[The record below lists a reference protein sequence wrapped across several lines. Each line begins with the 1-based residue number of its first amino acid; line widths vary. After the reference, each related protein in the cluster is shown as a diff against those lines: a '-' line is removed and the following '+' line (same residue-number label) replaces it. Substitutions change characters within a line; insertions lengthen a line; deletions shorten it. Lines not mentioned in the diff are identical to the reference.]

1 MQLQLLA
8 STFLTVF
15 VAELGDKT
23 QLTIVTISGT
33 SNNTLAVFLGSAGA
47 LVLASLLGALAGGVS
62 LLFDPAGR
70 PAAGCLAGV
79 PGDRQPPADPGA
91 AGGFVKSLLRRQF
104 PGAPLHAPEAAIPC
118 SVPGSNP
125 VSPRCSDEVFGR

>member
-1 MQLQLLA
+1 MQLPLLA

-47 LVLASLLGALAGGVS
+47 LVLASLLGALAGGS
-62 LLFDPAGR
+62 LYSLIP
-70 PAAGCLAGV
+70 PAALQLAASLGFLV
-79 PGDRQPPADPGA
+79 IGSRLLIRVRQ
-91 AGGFVKSLLRRQF
+91 
-104 PGAPLHAPEAAIPC
+104 EA
-118 SVPGSNP
+118 S
-125 VSPRCSDEVFGR
+125 